1 MRHMRIDPMHQPA
14 LPPSCTCTGSAYH
27 QDPGYTSPP
36 AANLLVFTMS
46 TCLRVYVLWSV
57 WPVYVGKVQ
66 WLKQEQQSK
75 IYIYLF
81 MERMEWSGMGV
92 PVTYV
97 RVALT

>member
-1 MRHMRIDPMHQPA
+1 MDEEGYEAYEAYEDRSDA
-14 LPPSCTCTGSAYH
+14 SACLAPLMYLYRVCVS
-27 QDPGYTSPP
+27 PGYTSPP

-81 MERMEWSGMGV
+81 MH
-92 PVTYV
+92 TI
-97 RVALT
+97 

>member
-1 MRHMRIDPMHQPA
+1 MQP
-14 LPPSCTCTGSAYH
+14 SACLAPLMYLYRVCVS
-27 QDPGYTSPP
+27 PGYTSPP
-36 AANLLVFTMS
+36 AANLLVFIYYVYVS

-66 WLKQEQQSK
+66 WLKQEKQSK